1 MIVHEEMARIGVRGT
16 DDGIVAGM
24 IISLPTVL
32 NFGSK
37 AMKAKVVPE
46 ILSGRKRMALAI
58 TEVRRG

>member
-58 TEVRRG
+58 TEVSRG